1 MRFLTGLL
9 GAAAVLLL
17 GYALAFPQG
26 APVEVPEEA
35 AEVPVPQMI
44 EIPALGVSST
54 LIDLHLDEQDK
65 LETPPL
71 DQPMQAGW
79 YADGVRP
86 GETGPAVIAAH
97 VNSRG
102 RDGLFKNLH
111 TLQPGEMI
119 FVDDLTFV
127 VDRVEQ
133 YPKDEFP
140 TQEVYGNTEK
150 PELRL
155 ITCGGSF
162 NESTRHYYDNV
173 VVYATLS

>member
-26 APVEVPEEA
+26 APVEAPEEA
-35 AEVPVPQMI
+35 AEVPVPQMV

-54 LIDLHLDEQDK
+54 LVDLHLDENDE
-65 LETPPL
+65 LETPSL
-71 DQPMQAGW
+71 DKPMQAGW
-79 YADGVRP
+79 YADGVKP
-86 GETGPAVIAAH
+86 GEVGPAVIAAH

-102 RDGLFKNLH
+102 QDGLFKNLH
-111 TLQPGEMI
+111 TLKPGEMV
-119 FVDDLTFV
+119 FVDDKTFI

-140 TQEVYGNTEK
+140 TQEVYGNTDK

-155 ITCGGSF
+155 ITCGGDF
-162 NESTRHYYDNV
+162 NHSTGHYYDNI
-173 VVYATLS
+173 VVYATIS